1 MPVPVVP
8 PESVVPPTPP
18 RLVEPAIPPE
28 GITASV
34 VASRWD
40 DPADLL
46 QAHPAAT
53 RQPIAQSAR
62 IEGPRCMMTPS
73 FVSQG
78 RTSVFLIAE
87 AFRIVSLCPLLAC
100 SGAKQVP

>member
-18 RLVEPAIPPE
+18 GLVEPAVPPKS
-28 GITASV
+28 ITASV

-40 DPADLL
+40 DPPDLL

-53 RQPIAQSAR
+53 RQPIAQSAH
-62 IEGPRCMMTPS
+62 IEGPRFMMTS
-73 FVSQG
+73 LVSEG
-78 RTSVFLIAE
+78 RTSVFPIAE
-87 AFRIVSLCPLLAC
+87 AFRIVTLCLFVLAC
-100 SGAKQVP
+100 SDASQVP